1 MVASV
6 KPFQSLPSEH
16 ALAVFR
22 MIDGAPAAAR
32 WAIRRGLY
40 DIGGIATD
48 DMENRLSTGSRSGRT
63 YRLYGEV
70 RRRARRDTHRASAAG
85 EFPAKLTGDL
95 ARSSDYRVRAASELE
110 VGVGMPYG
118 PHLEFGTRYMDRRP
132 FIEPTANRHAQ
143 TFAILLT
150 KYSRVALDRGRAT
163 RFAR

>member
-6 KPFQSLPSEH
+6 QPFQSLPDEH

-22 MIDGAPAAAR
+22 LLDKAPLLAR
-32 WAIRRGLY
+32 QVIRRGLY
-40 DIGGIATD
+40 DIGAEATAYL
-48 DMENRLSTGSRSGRT
+48 ERRLTTGPRTGRT
-63 YRLYGEV
+63 YRLAGEV
-70 RRRARRDTHRASAAG
+70 RRRARKDLHRASAAG

-95 ARSSDYRVRAASELE
+95 AKSTDYRVRAARELE

-132 FIEPTANRHAQ
+132 MIEPTSNQFAQ
-143 TFAILLT
+143 QFAILLVRF
-150 KYSRVALDRGRAT
+150 SRIALDRGRAT

>member
-6 KPFQSLPSEH
+6 QPFQSLPAEH

-22 MIDGAPAAAR
+22 LLDQMPRRTHG
-32 WAIRRGLY
+32 AIRRGLY
-40 DIGGIATD
+40 DIGGEATSYL
-48 DMENRLSTGSRSGRT
+48 ERRLATGPRSGRT
-63 YRLYGEV
+63 YRLSGEI
-70 RRRARRDTHRASAAG
+70 RRRARKALHKASAAG

-95 ARSSDYRVRAASELE
+95 ANSTDYRVRAARELE

-132 FIEPTANRHAQ
+132 LIEPTSNQFAQ
-143 TFAILLT
+143 QFALLLVR
-150 KYSRVALDRGRAT
+150 YSRVALDRGRAT

>member
-6 KPFQSLPSEH
+6 QPFQSLPSEH

-22 MIDGAPAAAR
+22 IIDQAPR
-32 WAIRRGLY
+32 LTHRAIRRGLY
-40 DIGGIATD
+40 DIGGEAAQ
-48 DMENRLSTGSRSGRT
+48 DMERRLSTGART
-63 YRLYGEV
+63 GRLYQLAGAV
-70 RRRARRDTHRASAAG
+70 RRRARKAVHRASAAG

-95 ARSSDYRVRAASELE
+95 ARSSDYRVRAAAELE

-132 FIEPTANRHAQ
+132 FIEPTSNRFAQ
-143 TFAILLT
+143 QFAILLAR
-150 KYSRVALDRGRAT
+150 YSRIALDRGRAT